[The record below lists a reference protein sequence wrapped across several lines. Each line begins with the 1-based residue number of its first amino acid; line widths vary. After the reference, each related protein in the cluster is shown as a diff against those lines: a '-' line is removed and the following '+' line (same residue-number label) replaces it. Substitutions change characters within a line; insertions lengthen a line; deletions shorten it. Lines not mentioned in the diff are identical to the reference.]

1 VEVALKGGL
10 SFGNVSNKGLLPG
23 SLEGRTGFAAGLGFV
38 TSGVAGIGVEALF
51 AQRGVKSDIPTDERK
66 LDYVDVPVYL
76 RLMVPTPGVRPFGYL
91 GPQISFELRCKAND
105 FDCPDGNRKKTT
117 YAGIIGRIEIRWSA
131 RVLGRGAVCLRPQR
145 SQARH
150 ADRPEQLQ
158 DALLHADGRIDVLVR
173 LGRPELTV
181 IDRKLRATAR
191 WNAVFKCGP
200 RLVSLPLPVMSTNS
214 EQLGG

>member
-1 VEVALKGGL
+1 L

-51 AQRGVKSDIPTDERK
+51 AQRGVKSDTPTDERK

-76 RLMVPTPGVRPFGYL
+76 RLMVPTPGVRPFAYL

-117 YAGIIGRIEIRWSA
+117 YAGVIGGGLRFGA
-131 RVLGRGAVCLRPQR
+131 RRGFSVEGRYVYGLNDLKLGTLTDQNSYKTR
-145 SQARH
+145 SFMLMA
-150 ADRPEQLQ
+150 
-158 DALLHADGRIDVLVR
+158 G
-173 LGRPELTV
+173 LT
-181 IDRKLRATAR
+181 
-191 WNAVFKCGP
+191 F
-200 RLVSLPLPVMSTNS
+200 
-214 EQLGG
+214 